1 MSAEIV
7 RLHAAQ
13 LSKHPQP
20 KTPKRGWRLSPKK
33 IRRRLAYKV
42 AFADRLKR
50 ARHALMISE
59 QVAAAAY
66 GVTLKTYRGYETTQS
81 RPADWAEGGWN
92 FAQTFN
98 IDIWWLVLGDEK
110 GPPPRFRLRRV
121 V

>member
-7 RLHAAQ
+7 RLRVAQ

-20 KTPKRGWRLSPKK
+20 KPPKRGWRLSPKT
-33 IRRRLAYKV
+33 IRRRLEYKV

-66 GVTLKTYRGYETTQS
+66 GVTLKTYRRYETAQS
-81 RPADWAEGGWN
+81 RPGAEGDWN
-92 FAQTFN
+92 FAQIFN
-98 IDIWWLVLGDEK
+98 VDIGWLVLGDK
-110 GPPPRFRLRRV
+110 AGPPPRFRLRRV